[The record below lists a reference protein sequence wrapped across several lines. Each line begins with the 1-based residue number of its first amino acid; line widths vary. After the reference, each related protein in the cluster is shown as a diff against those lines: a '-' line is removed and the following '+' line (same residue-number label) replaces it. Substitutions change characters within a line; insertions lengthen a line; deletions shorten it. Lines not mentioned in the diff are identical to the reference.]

1 MRCDKAL
8 KFLPKGDNN
17 FMKHEK
23 NHTICQAIAVIN
35 KSSN

>member
-23 NHTICQAIAVIN
+23 IIPFAKQLL
-35 KSSN
+35 S

>member
-17 FMKHEK
+17 FMKHGK
-23 NHTICQAIAVIN
+23 NHTFAKQLL
-35 KSSN
+35 S